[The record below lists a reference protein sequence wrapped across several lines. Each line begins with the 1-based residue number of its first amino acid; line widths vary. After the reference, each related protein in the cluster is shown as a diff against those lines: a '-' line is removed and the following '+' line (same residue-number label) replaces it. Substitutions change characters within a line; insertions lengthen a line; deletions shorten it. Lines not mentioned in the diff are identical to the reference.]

1 MTNPLQQGDVN
12 EPNWQNAFWGPVVYP
27 KVLKIKKKYDADDV
41 FWSKSSTG
49 SEGWALQN
57 NLKLC
62 KV

>member
-1 MTNPLQQGDVN
+1 MN